1 MTNVI
6 EYNNVW
12 ATFKGPNLMQ
22 AKALLR
28 YRAKGYVFSR
38 AYKLG
43 VWDGWVNLIGR
54 SSGFPAGLVPW
65 LVARL
70 SLEGIK
76 FEVQDVRPP
85 APKPILFLDLQNSTE
100 FRPHQAEAI
109 AAGMAKERGII
120 HHPTAA
126 GKTEVMIEL
135 NRLIGQPSLVLV
147 HRKDLL
153 YQTAERFKKTLNVG
167 EDVIGIIGDG
177 QWAPKA
183 ITIAT
188 FQTLARRL
196 KEKDEAV
203 KLWLRSAIGQVH
215 VDEAHH
221 LPAKTYE
228 EVMTQLVTA
237 RHRIGYSATPDKEGD
252 LETMFKVSA
261 HLGPTIHRARGIDL
275 IDKGHL
281 VPVDV
286 FMVRMPPS
294 NVSFKTYADAVQF
307 GLVENVTRNQM
318 IGDIARKCSAGGRSG
333 PVVILV
339 ERISHGERLAWELG
353 TEFVSGSSSTAVR
366 QRAWTRL
373 KNGSL
378 NLLVTSKIADEGL
391 DIPPLSYL
399 ILAGGGKAP
408 HVTIQRVGRGM
419 RTSEGKENLFVFD
432 FLDTGKFLSAHSRAR
447 GRTYRTQDAYTVQ
460 DVDLEEIL

>member
-1 MTNVI
+1 MNNVI

-22 AKALLR
+22 ARALLR

-43 VWDGWVNLIGR
+43 VWDGWVNLIGS

-65 LVARL
+65 LVTRL
-70 SLEGIK
+70 TMEGIK
-76 FEVQDVRPP
+76 VALNDTRPATLGP
-85 APKPILFLDLQNSTE
+85 TLFTNLQNSTE
-100 FRPHQAEAI
+100 FRPHQVEAI
-109 AAGMAKERGII
+109 AAAMERERGII

-126 GKTEVMIEL
+126 GKTEIMIEL
-135 NRLIGQPSLVLV
+135 NRLIGQRSLVLV

-153 YQTAERFKKTLNVG
+153 YQTAERFRNTLNVG

-177 QWAPKA
+177 KWAPKA

-196 KEKDEAV
+196 KEKDAAV
-203 KLWLRSAIGQVH
+203 KRWLQLDIGQVH

-228 EVMTQLVTA
+228 QVMTQLVTA

-252 LETMFKVSA
+252 LETMFKVSS
-261 HLGPTIHRARGIDL
+261 HLGPTIHRAMGTDL
-275 IDKGHL
+275 ISKGHL

-286 FMVRMPPS
+286 FMVRMPQS
-294 NVSFKTYADAVQF
+294 NMSFKAYADAVEF
-307 GLVENVTRNQM
+307 GIVKNETRNQM
-318 IGDIARKCSAGGRSG
+318 IGDIARKCTAGKSG

-339 ERISHGERLAWELG
+339 ERIEHGERLAWELG
-353 TEFVSGSSSTAVR
+353 TEFVYGTSSTAVR

-373 KNGSL
+373 RDGSL
-378 NLLVTSKIADEGL
+378 RLLVTSKIADEGL

-399 ILAGGGKAP
+399 IMAGGGKAP

-419 RTSEGKENLFVFD
+419 RTSKGKENLFVFD
-432 FLDTGKFLSAHSRAR
+432 FLDTGKFLAAHSRAR
-447 GRTYRTQDAYTVQ
+447 GRTYRTQAAYTVQ
-460 DVDLEEIL
+460 DVDLEEVL